1 MPRLLFAERK
11 KLMRRSLTVA
21 MVVVTLSLAFFSF
34 RAILGGLSQTLT
46 IGSRGTIQAIG
57 VEVYGDINCNSPVPS
72 VDWGTVEPGS
82 TKNFTI
88 YIKNTGNVA
97 VTLFVYADNWNP
109 PDASNYMTFSPDYP
123 KQPIDPQEVVEA
135 TLTLSTSPD
144 IEGIT
149 SFNFD
154 IFIEVNE

>member
-1 MPRLLFAERK
+1 
-11 KLMRRSLTVA
+11 

-34 RAILGGLSQTLT
+34 LAILGGLSQTLS
-46 IGSRGTIQAIG
+46 IGSRGTIQATIG
-57 VEVYGDINCNSPVPS
+57 VGVYGDISCSSPVPS

-88 YIKNTGNVA
+88 YIRNEGNVA

-109 PDASNYMTFSPDYP
+109 LDASNYMSLSWDYAN
-123 KQPIDPQEVVEA
+123 QTIDPQEIVQS
-135 TLTLSTSPD
+135 TLTLSTSPA

-149 SFNFD
+149 NFNFN
-154 IFIEVNE
+154 ILIEVNE